1 MAAIDTEPGRLFL
14 AHSIKKL
21 EQMTGH
27 IESCLQKLN
36 DHNLWDRSGGHEN
49 AVGNLVLHLQGNVR
63 QWIGHGIGGEPDI
76 RHRDAEFSATGDLSA
91 AELAGRIR
99 GTVNQAIEILKALPP
114 EKLTERVKPQ
124 DDELSMLEVVY
135 QAVGHFQQHTGQIM
149 FATKQLTGEGLN
161 FYRPPAPDPRK
172 SA

>member
-1 MAAIDTEPGRLFL
+1 MTEMDAEPGRLFL

-27 IESCLQKLN
+27 IESCLLKLN
-36 DHNLWDRSGGHEN
+36 DHNLWERSGGHEN
-49 AVGNLVLHLQGNVR
+49 AIGNLVLHLQGNVR
-63 QWIGHGIGGEPDI
+63 QWIGHGVGGEPDV
-76 RHRDAEFSATGDLSA
+76 RHRDAEFSISGDLSA

-114 EKLTERVKPQ
+114 ERLIERVKPQ
-124 DDELSMLEVVY
+124 DDELSMLEVIY

-149 FATKQLTGEGLN
+149 FATKQFTCEGLN
-161 FYRPPAPDPRK
+161 FYRPR
-172 SA
+172 

>member
-1 MAAIDTEPGRLFL
+1 MAATDNETGRLFL

-27 IESCLQKLN
+27 IETCLQKLN
-36 DHNLWDRSGGHEN
+36 HQDLWERSGGHEN

-76 RHRDAEFSATGDLSA
+76 RHRDAEFWHLAIYQ
-91 AELAGRIR
+91 AELTGRIR
-99 GTVNQAIEILKALPP
+99 GTVNQAIEILKALPA
-114 EKLTERVKPQ
+114 ERLTERVKPQ
-124 DDELSMLEVVY
+124 NDELTVLEAIY
-135 QAVGHFQQHTGQIM
+135 QSVGHFQQHTGQIM
-149 FATKQLTGEGLN
+149 FATKRFTGEGLN
-161 FYRPPAPDPRK
+161 FYRPPAPDSSK